1 MLAGP
6 ISVQATFRTALYACL
21 VLLTG
26 ALVYGTARSVSTVS
40 LLADRSLESA
50 ALAIASSAEGALRD
64 IEAREDEDVGALFAD
79 RVVAYALIADRDGRI
94 LYHTNPRLVGTDLPD
109 RAEAG
114 QWLAS
119 GTAFGRRAALG
130 TGLAAYEFN
139 YVLHRPDRPPE
150 LLRLVLHTT
159 PAEQIVAGARRLWWP
174 VAAVLALLWAIGL
187 LLDRAL
193 VRHLSLRS
201 EMERRER
208 LALIGRMTATLAHEI
223 RNALGGVKGY
233 TQWAVEKLPAGA
245 PARAEL
251 ATALEGT
258 TRIEELVNEL
268 LLYSREE
275 RYEPEAVDVE
285 ALLRDA
291 AGGAFPWRGE
301 LSLEAEAGLRATA
314 DREKLARVL
323 ANGIRNAVE
332 AMADG
337 GRLAL
342 SARRDG
348 RWCEIRIED
357 TGPGIPADEIP
368 RLFTPFHTTKADG
381 TGLGLAYS
389 RKVVEGMGGSI
400 MLANRPGGGAALV
413 LRLPAAR
420 GE

>member
-21 VLLTG
+21 VLFTG
-26 ALVYGTARSVSTVS
+26 ALVYGTARSVATVS

-50 ALAIASSAEGALRD
+50 ALAIASSAEGAFRD
-64 IEAREDEDVGALFAD
+64 VEARQDVGDLFAD
-79 RVVAYALIADRDGRI
+79 RVVAYALIADRDGKI
-94 LYHTNPRLVGTDLPD
+94 LFHTNRRIAGTYLPD

-114 QWLAS
+114 EWLAS
-119 GTAFGRRAALG
+119 GTAFGRRVALG
-130 TGLAAYEFN
+130 TGLSAYEFN
-139 YVLHRPDRPPE
+139 YVLHRPDRSPE
-150 LLRLVLHTT
+150 MLRLVLHTT
-159 PAEQIVAGARRLWWP
+159 SAERIVAGARRLWWP
-174 VAAVLALLWAIGL
+174 VAAVLGFLWAIGL

-193 VRHLSLRS
+193 VRQLALRS

-208 LALIGRMTATLAHEI
+208 LSLVGRMTATLAHEI

-251 ATALEGT
+251 ITALEGT

-275 RYEPEAVDVE
+275 RYDTEAVDVE

-291 AGGAFPWRGE
+291 AGGACPWRGE
-301 LSLEAEAGLRATA
+301 LSLQAEAGLRATA

-342 SARRDG
+342 SARREG

-368 RLFTPFHTTKADG
+368 KLFTPFHTTKADG

-389 RKVVEGMGGSI
+389 RKVVEGMGGSVT
-400 MLANRPGGGAALV
+400 LSNRPGGGAALV